1 MEAPRDVAPSKTI
14 RIAMPSEEWDIDG
27 DIDVLRDKL
36 KDYLD

>member
-1 MEAPRDVAPSKTI
+1 
-14 RIAMPSEEWDIDG
+14 MPSEEWDIDG